1 MPSENTKI
9 EWTNKTWSP
18 ITGCSKVS
26 PGCAHCYAE
35 TLSLRYGY
43 SKLPWLPKNA
53 DQNVFLHP
61 ERLEA
66 PLKWRK
72 PAMIFVNSMSDLFHE
87 NVPDEFIFDVFCIM
101 EKASHHTFQ
110 VLTKRPERM
119 AELVARFNRSN
130 LLQTVPRSGVVSVGV
145 LPNVWLGVS
154 VENQYWANMRIPLLL
169 ATPAQV
175 RFLSCEPLLGPVD
188 LGGYIVCCPSCDQ
201 THLGNCDSP
210 REWPL
215 HWVIVGGES
224 AGPKRRYMKP
234 EWARSIRDQ
243 CITAGV
249 PFFFKQSSAPRA
261 GQGREL
267 DGRLWEQWPV

>member
-1 MPSENTKI
+1 MGDTTI
-9 EWTNKTWSP
+9 HWTNKSWNP

-53 DQNVFLHP
+53 DQNVVLHP

-87 NVPDEFIFDVFCIM
+87 NVPDGFIFDVFCIM
-101 EKASHHTFQ
+101 EKARQHTFQ

-119 AELVARFNRSN
+119 VELVSRFNRSN

-154 VENQYWANMRIPLLL
+154 VENQYWADKRIPLLL
-169 ATPAQV
+169 DTPAQV
-175 RFLSCEPLLGPVD
+175 RFLSCEPLLGPLD
-188 LGGYIVCCPSCDQ
+188 LVNYWTFLDWC
-201 THLGNCDSP
+201 
-210 REWPL
+210 
-215 HWVIVGGES
+215 IVGGES

-243 CITAGV
+243 CLAAGV
-249 PFFFKQSSAPRA
+249 PFFYKQSSAPRA
-261 GQGREL
+261 GQGRDL
-267 DGRLWEQWPV
+267 DGQLWEQWPV